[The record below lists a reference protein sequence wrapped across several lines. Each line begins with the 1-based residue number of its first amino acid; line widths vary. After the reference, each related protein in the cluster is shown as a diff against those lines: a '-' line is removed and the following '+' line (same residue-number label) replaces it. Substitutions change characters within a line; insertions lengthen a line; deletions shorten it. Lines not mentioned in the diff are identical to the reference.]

1 MKNRLSY
8 ACKKLTKKLS
18 NSIHELNLI
27 SKKHVYSN
35 ETFELLKKI
44 AQKSYIKGFMSESE
58 FIYIL
63 NILGKNVDEFNSK
76 GFIEKSIVWFF
87 ADIISDQL

>member
-27 SKKHVYSN
+27 SKKHIYSN
-35 ETFELLKKI
+35 ETFELLKTI
-44 AQKSYIKGFMSESE
+44 AQKTYNKGIISESE
-58 FIYIL
+58 FVYIL
-63 NILGKNVDEFNSK
+63 NILGKNVSEFNSK

-87 ADIISDQL
+87 AEIISDQL

>member
-35 ETFELLKKI
+35 ETFELLKII